1 MVRCAGSIGSLRMEF
16 LVDKELENSK
26 RWSMCLYLRRQEM

>member
-1 MVRCAGSIGSLRMEF
+1 MVRCTGSMGSSRMEF

-26 RWSMCLYLRRQEM
+26 RWSMSLYLRGQEM